1 MGIINDIY
9 STVDEKIVRNG
20 FYDVNIEG
28 KKELVEKE
36 LRNYFILKIKE
47 INNNVNFSDDVF
59 KDFNIYE
66 LFEFLAN
73 QIPSDEHSKTLNHII
88 HYVLKIASN
97 LQGYTIVWYAA
108 DHEQYIDDY
117 NTIINEHNLWSRLTT
132 HTNTDYVKTFNL
144 VYDVFQ
150 NHFMVE
156 DEKVLK
162 FKQRI

>member
-1 MGIINDIY
+1 MVIMNDIY
-9 STVDEKIVRNG
+9 NNVDKRIVQNG

-36 LRNYFILKIKE
+36 LKNYIIFKIKE

-73 QIPSDEHSKTLNHII
+73 QIPTNEHSKTLNHII
-88 HYVLKIASN
+88 HYVLNVASS
-97 LQGYTIVWYAA
+97 LQGYKIVWYAT
-108 DHEQYIDDY
+108 DHDKFIDDY
-117 NTIINEHNLWSRLTT
+117 NTIIEHDLWNSLTT
-132 HTNTDYVKTFNL
+132 HIDTDYVKTFNL
-144 VYDVFQ
+144 VYNVFQ
-150 NHFMVE
+150 NHFMIE
-156 DEKVLK
+156 DEKILK